1 MEVEVSFRMVLLLV
15 GVVRTHDCR
24 EGKTDKGEGQHVSLG
39 VSIKIKNKAKNK
51 AKNETKKENQTKNK
65 GKKDWQQR

>member
-1 MEVEVSFRMVLLLV
+1 V
-15 GVVRTHDCR
+15 G
-24 EGKTDKGEGQHVSLG
+24 GKMDKGEGQHVSVG
-39 VSIKIKNKAKNK
+39 ESIKIKNKAKNK

>member
-1 MEVEVSFRMVLLLV
+1 MGDRAGFEPKWVQRLIRANR
-15 GVVRTHDCR
+15 GG
-24 EGKTDKGEGQHVSLG
+24 EGKTDKGEGQHVSVG
-39 VSIKIKNKAKNK
+39 ESIKIKNKAKNK

>member
-1 MEVEVSFRMVLLLV
+1 MDRAGFEQKWTQRLLRV
-15 GVVRTHDCR
+15 NRG
-24 EGKTDKGEGQHVSLG
+24 GKAKRIRGEGQHVSVG
-39 VSIKIKNKAKNK
+39 ESIKIKNKAKNK